1 MPKSPARHQRGRE
14 CRHRNYCLANVHQAE
29 VNLFVLGGHQYH
41 FAQHLTSGGTSD
53 SGTGEDS
60 QETNEILDDYVPPSR
75 LTRMERPSPHRF
87 GELVPELEDK
97 YPRMVV
103 GTFRKL
109 GNWCPEGLVARA
121 GTIVLVDTR
130 PFSGVCA
137 FPQVITSHWRETGDL
152 AVLVEDWAKLQDF
165 VVTRRQTNSDL
176 RNQFSGDVERFSG
189 KSTCMPEN
197 HIISSTPNNS
207 NAGYFQ
213 TNPTYD
219 APEIKMWR
227 SLRRGIPIES
237 SSSPTLYN
245 AYISEMAG
253 PIGVL
258 DRVFCDLPGMH
269 DHLTMAQASLVH
281 GLTENLQKFDCLI
294 IDAKPDKD
302 REQGVLVFVTNW
314 EVVWAQRSSS
324 HANYINALKV
334 ALTHRKFYD
343 AEKMCFEI
351 KASIGDI
358 VDETLLYAAEQI
370 MSDAVS
376 ENSFDVSLFFTG
388 YHRCP

>member
-1 MPKSPARHQRGRE
+1 M
-14 CRHRNYCLANVHQAE
+14 
-29 VNLFVLGGHQYH
+29 FVYLGQYYQI
-41 FAQHLTSGGTSD
+41 AQHLSTGGTSD

-60 QETNEILDDYVPPSR
+60 QETNEMPDEYVPPSR
-75 LTRMERPSPHRF
+75 ITRMERPSPHRF
-87 GELVPELEDK
+87 GELVPDLEAK
-97 YPRMVV
+97 FPRMVA
-103 GTFRKL
+103 GTYRKL

-130 PFSGVCA
+130 PFSGESA
-137 FPQVITSHWRETGDL
+137 FPQAITSHWRETGDL
-152 AVLVEDWAKLQDF
+152 AVLVEDWAKCHDF
-165 VVTRRQTNSDL
+165 VVTRRQTNVDL
-176 RNQFSGDVERFSG
+176 RNQFSGDVERFHG

-245 AYISEMAG
+245 SYISEMAG

-269 DHLTMAQASLVH
+269 EHLTMAQASVLQ
-281 GLTENLQKFDCLI
+281 GLTENLQTFDCLI

-314 EVVWAQRSSS
+314 ELVWAQRSSS
-324 HANYINALKV
+324 QADYMNALRV

-358 VDETLLYAAEQI
+358 VDETLLYAAEQL

-376 ENSFDVSLFFTG
+376 FILFEMNIF
-388 YHRCP
+388 